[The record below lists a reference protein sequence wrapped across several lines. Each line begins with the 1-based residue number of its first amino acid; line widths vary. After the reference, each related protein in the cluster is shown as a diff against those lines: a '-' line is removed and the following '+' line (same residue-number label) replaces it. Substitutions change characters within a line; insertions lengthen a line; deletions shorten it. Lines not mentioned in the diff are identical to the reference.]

1 MTHKNAKYHD
11 DEDYYYMVK
20 DEVTTTKYLI
30 HSQINAKGFV
40 EKPDVVGAI
49 FGQTEG
55 LLSDSLD
62 LRELQKT
69 GRIGRIKVDM
79 TNKSGRTRG
88 EVIIPSSLDRIE
100 TTILAASLET
110 INRVGPCEATLRIT
124 KIEDVRAVKRRTIVE
139 RAKELYKN
147 MMDEFTPESSRMIDE
162 VKDSIRRPEIIEYGE
177 DNLPAGPN
185 TPTSDAILIV
195 EGRSDVLNLL
205 KYGIKNTI
213 AVEGVN
219 VPKTVVELTKERT
232 VTAFLDGDRGGDLIL
247 KELLQIG
254 DIDYVTRAPRGLE
267 VEYLDKDQVI
277 HALKNKTSVDKI
289 TNHANYN
296 HNNHNF
302 HTKTNSKPYDNKFN
316 KDYNKSRNHNQK
328 QSDQHFQETKLSV
341 EYNQIKNQNNKF
353 KEEMQIENNDADVKK
368 DLNETFIE
376 EINKN
381 NQEESPDN
389 DLNLQKDIEKSEEV
403 SFTQKQED
411 DTKQT
416 KQNKC
421 LKILDDVSSTGKGKL
436 LDANFNIIKEVKV
449 ETIYNEIKT
458 STDNISIVIF
468 DGIISQ
474 RLVDLSKEK
483 NIECLVA
490 IKMSEVVK
498 KPETIKIIT
507 K

>member
-11 DEDYYYMVK
+11 DEEYYYVFK

-79 TNKSGRTRG
+79 TNKSGKTRG
-88 EVIIPSSLDRIE
+88 EIVIPSSLDRIE

-110 INRVGPCEATLRIT
+110 INRVGPCEASLRVT
-124 KIEDVRAVKRRTIVE
+124 SIEDVRAVKRRTIVE

-147 MMDEFTPESSRMIDE
+147 MMEEFTPESSRMIDE
-162 VKDSIRRPEIIEYGE
+162 VKESIKVPEIIEYGE

-219 VPKTVVELTKERT
+219 VPKTVAELTKERT

-254 DIDYVTRAPRGLE
+254 DIDYVTRAPRGQE
-267 VEYLDKDQVI
+267 VEYLNKDQVI
-277 HALKNKTSVDKI
+277 YALKNKTSVDKI
-289 TNHANYN
+289 TQHANYN
-296 HNNHNF
+296 HNQHNY
-302 HTKTNSKPYDNKFN
+302 HKSTKRNNVKEDEVADKKVVQNEDKKGNGTNSDSTAQL
-316 KDYNKSRNHNQK
+316 KDQLEKEIK
-328 QSDQHFQETKLSV
+328 QTQQDKVLNTVRVEKEVVEEKTETKP
-341 EYNQIKNQNNKF
+341 IK
-353 KEEMQIENNDADVKK
+353 
-368 DLNETFIE
+368 
-376 EINKN
+376 
-381 NQEESPDN
+381 
-389 DLNLQKDIEKSEEV
+389 
-403 SFTQKQED
+403 
-411 DTKQT
+411 
-416 KQNKC
+416 KQNKY
-421 LKILDDVSSTGKGKL
+421 LTLLDEIKGTGKSNL
-436 LDANFNIIKEVKV
+436 FDEEFNVIKEVKV
-449 ETIYNEIKT
+449 ENLFNEIKN
-458 STDNISIVIF
+458 SDNKIKTVVF

-474 RLVDLSKEK
+474 RLVDLAKEK

-490 IKMSEVVK
+490 VKMSEVVK

>member
-11 DEDYYYMVK
+11 DEEYYYVFK

-79 TNKSGRTRG
+79 TNKSGKTKG

-110 INRVGPCEATLRIT
+110 INRVGPCEASLRVT
-124 KIEDVRAVKRRTIVE
+124 SIEDVRAVKRRTIVE

-147 MMDEFTPESSRMIDE
+147 MMEEFTPESSRMIDE
-162 VKDSIRRPEIIEYGE
+162 VKESIKVPEIIEYGE

-219 VPKTVVELTKERT
+219 VPKTVAELTKERT

-254 DIDYVTRAPRGLE
+254 DIDYVTRAPRGQE
-267 VEYLDKDQVI
+267 VEYLNKDQVI
-277 HALKNKTSVDKI
+277 YALKNKTSVDKI
-289 TNHANYN
+289 TQHANYN
-296 HNNHNF
+296 HNHHNY
-302 HTKTNSKPYDNKFN
+302 HKTTRKNDNRPDVTVKYEKKLVPDEN
-316 KDYNKSRNHNQK
+316 KDDDKYSEVTIELKEQLEKEIK
-328 QSDQHFQETKLSV
+328 QSEHDNSV
-341 EYNQIKNQNNKF
+341 LKNEIVDE
-353 KEEMQIENNDADVKK
+353 KEAVVEEEKTEDKHVK
-368 DLNETFIE
+368 
-376 EINKN
+376 
-381 NQEESPDN
+381 
-389 DLNLQKDIEKSEEV
+389 
-403 SFTQKQED
+403 
-411 DTKQT
+411 
-416 KQNKC
+416 KQNKY
-421 LKILDDVSSTGKGKL
+421 LTL
-436 LDANFNIIKEVKV
+436 LDEVKGTSKGNLYDEEFNVLNQVKV
-449 ETIYNEIKT
+449 ENLYNEIKN
-458 STDNISIVIF
+458 SGDNIKTVVF

-490 IKMSEVVK
+490 VKMTEVVK